1 MSQIVQK
8 LVAKVPILVDAAV
21 TFSKPH
27 LETFWYYAR
36 IELVPPTPLELPRAV
51 LGAANLLNIF
61 RLSRITAGVRKN
73 HVMRNGVVATE
84 IMLWFYIGEC
94 FGKRGLIGYKV

>member
-1 MSQIVQK
+1 MSRLVQK
-8 LVAKVPILVDAAV
+8 LVAKVPVLVDTAV

-27 LETFWYYAR
+27 LATFWHYAR
-36 IELVPPTPLELPRAV
+36 VELVPPTPLELPRAIW
-51 LGAANLLNIF
+51 GALMLLNIT
-61 RLSRITAGVRKN
+61 RLPKTTVRD
-73 HVMRNGVVATE
+73 VVRNGVVATE

>member
-61 RLSRITAGVRKN
+61 RLKCTVSTI
-73 HVMRNGVVATE
+73 MRNGVVATE

>member
-36 IELVPPTPLELPRAV
+36 VELVPPTPLELPRAV
-51 LGAANLLNIF
+51 LGAAGLLNIF
-61 RLSRITAGVRKN
+61 RLNRITVGE
-73 HVMRNGVVATE
+73 VMRNGVVATE
-84 IMLWFYIGEC
+84 IMLWFFIGEC

>member
-61 RLSRITAGVRKN
+61 RLSRITAGE
-73 HVMRNGVVATE
+73 VMRNGVVATE

>member
-8 LVAKVPILVDAAV
+8 LGAKVPILVDAAV

-36 IELVPPTPLELPRAV
+36 VELVPPTPLELPRAV
-51 LGAANLLNIF
+51 LGAASLLNIF
-61 RLSRITAGVRKN
+61 RLNRITVGEI
-73 HVMRNGVVATE
+73 MRNGVVATE

-94 FGKRGLIGYKV
+94 FGKRGLIGYKF